1 MLTDPL
7 VEGHEEDQASLRE
20 DVEDH
25 EEDPGEEQLGPVG
38 PAGGHYNLYS
48 LV

>member
-1 MLTDPL
+1 MWTDPL

-38 PAGGHYNLYS
+38 PAGGHQGEGKA
-48 LV
+48 V